1 MRVSIQYGFGLGL
14 VLLAAACMNGAA
26 EQSPGAASDPLIAE
40 TQTGHVMGA
49 AQDGTIAFKGI
60 PFARPPVGA
69 LRWRAPQPAASWD
82 GVRTASDYGADCMQ
96 NPFEADAAP
105 LRTEPA
111 EDCLYLNVWK
121 PEDAGPGSDLP
132 VLVWIYGGGWV
143 NGGTSPA
150 VYDGTATAEKDVVFV
165 SFNYR
170 LGRFGFFAH
179 PALTAADEDDGR
191 LGNYGY
197 MDQVAALEWVRDNIE
212 AFGGDPDAV
221 TIMGESAGG
230 GSVANLMTIEPARG
244 LFQRAVAMSAPVRM
258 DAVTKPLSAEGE
270 PDAED
275 DGLGFAGWAGVEGTE
290 TGALA
295 ALRALP
301 AETVVAGTGLMT
313 EPVAPA
319 SGPMVDGVLVAGAD
333 SVLKLGGQA
342 SVPVMAGAVSDD
354 IGFGPPLDPE
364 ALFAEYPDPE
374 AARAA
379 YGDLVERP
387 DALLKAAYEDRLMQE
402 PARFLVEAQCAAGE
416 AGYSYRYG
424 YVPVPKRGEWTGMP
438 HANEIPFFLNTA
450 EAKYG
455 DRLTEEDRQ
464 AAETVSAYLIN
475 FVKSDDPNGESL
487 PAWPACSAGGEGI
500 MMFSNSGAAFVEDPL
515 KARLDVTKALADAN

>member
-1 MRVSIQYGFGLGL
+1 MRFSIRSGFGLGL
-14 VLLAAACMNGAA
+14 VFLAAACATSGGPTIDA
-26 EQSPGAASDPLIAE
+26 SPDPLIAE
-40 TQTGHVMGA
+40 TETGRVMGVS
-49 AQDGTIAFKGI
+49 QEETIAFKGI
-60 PFARPPVGA
+60 PFAKPPVGA
-69 LRWRAPQPAASWD
+69 LRWRAPQPAESWE
-82 GVRTASDYGADCMQ
+82 GVRTAADYGADCMQ
-96 NPFEADAAP
+96 IPFAEDAAP

-121 PEDAGPGSDLP
+121 PEDAAPGDDLP

-150 VYDGTATAEKDVVFV
+150 VYDGTATAEEGVIVV

-179 PALTAADEDDGR
+179 PALSAADEDDGL

-212 AFGGDPDAV
+212 AFGGDPANV

-230 GSVANLMTIEPARG
+230 GSVANLMTIEAARG

-258 DAVTKPLSAEGE
+258 DAVTKPLSAEEE
-270 PDAED
+270 PDAEK
-275 DGLGFAGWAGVEGTE
+275 DGLGFAQWAGIEGPDAA
-290 TGALA
+290 ALD
-295 ALRALP
+295 ALRAFP
-301 AETVVAGTGLMT
+301 AETVVAGTGMMT
-313 EPVAPA
+313 RPVAPT
-319 SGPMVDGVLVAGAD
+319 SGPMIDGVVLAGAGQ
-333 SVLKLGGQA
+333 VLRRGGQA
-342 SVPVMAGAVSDD
+342 RVPVMAGAVSDD

-374 AARAA
+374 AARVA

-387 DALLKAAYEDRLMQE
+387 DALLKAVYEDRLMQE
-402 PARFLVEAQCAAGE
+402 PARFLVEAQCAVGE
-416 AGYSYRYG
+416 PGYYYRYG
-424 YVPVPKRGEWTGMP
+424 YVPMPMRDEWAGMP

-450 EAKYG
+450 ETKYG
-455 DRLTEEDRQ
+455 DELTEEDTQ
-464 AAETVSAYLIN
+464 AADTVNAYLVN
-475 FVKSDDPNGESL
+475 FVKSGDPNGESL

-515 KARLDVTKALADAN
+515 KARLDVTKALANAN